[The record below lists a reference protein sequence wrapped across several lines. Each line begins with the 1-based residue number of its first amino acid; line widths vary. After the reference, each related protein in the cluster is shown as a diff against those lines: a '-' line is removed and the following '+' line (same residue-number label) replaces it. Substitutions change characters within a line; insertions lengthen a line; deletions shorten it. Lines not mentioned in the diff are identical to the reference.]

1 MLMINFAYDEARTV
15 INSLKDQE
23 RQEYNSP
30 RRYKIVKVL
39 GKIEKMVD
47 QQYGDPAKFH
57 EAGEAGEKQ
66 TKPKNERIGNLVNV
80 HNRNNMVR

>member
-39 GKIEKMVD
+39 GKIEKMIRG
-47 QQYGDPAKFH
+47 QYGDAVKFH
-57 EAGEAGEKQ
+57 EAGEKQ

-80 HNRNNMVR
+80 HNRNSTVE

>member
-30 RRYKIVKVL
+30 RRWKTAKIL

-80 HNRNNMVR
+80 HNRNSTVE

>member
-30 RRYKIVKVL
+30 RRWKTTKVL
-39 GKIEKMVD
+39 GKIEKTID
-47 QQYGDPAKFH
+47 KQYGDAAKFH

-80 HNRNNMVR
+80 HNRNSMVR